1 METAASSRTA
11 EGLILEHCTA
21 LERLDASRTPA
32 YSRLEQALGGRLAG
46 LLVKALGGVSRRGRI
61 AA

>member
-1 METAASSRTA
+1 M
-11 EGLILEHCTA
+11 ILEHCTA
-21 LERLDASRTPA
+21 LERLDEPRTPA

-46 LLVKALGGVSRRGRI
+46 LLVKALGGLSRRGRV